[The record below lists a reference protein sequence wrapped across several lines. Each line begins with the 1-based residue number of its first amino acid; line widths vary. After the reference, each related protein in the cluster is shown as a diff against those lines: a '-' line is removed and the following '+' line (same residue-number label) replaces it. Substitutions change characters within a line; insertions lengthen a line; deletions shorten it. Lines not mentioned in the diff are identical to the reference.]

1 LIRRCISLLALF
13 CCSAMLAFAAPSGTI
28 SGKVTDSSG
37 AAMSGAVVTVTDL
50 TSGAMVHTVTG
61 KDGEFSFSDL
71 ANDAHLVTVE
81 KEGFESFTKKVSL
94 SRQSSAEVNAKLQ
107 IASLAET
114 VVVRGTVMPGAR
126 PMPTRDDVQNSLQ
139 TLRVLD
145 RKQIDAAG
153 PVAGGAQMIAF
164 TPGAN
169 VFGYGVSGATKY
181 TIQLNG
187 INQGWG
193 GQPSGFISPGSLGVT
208 FDGVPIVDVGSGLW
222 QSATMPQ
229 NLVMQ
234 NLAVTYGPGAPDK
247 RFYTNIG
254 GSVEFTPIQPTV
266 SHHFT
271 ISATYGLYGQKNLA
285 FVGNT
290 GNFHGWATVIG
301 GGVGDG
307 NAYRSAPDGFNMS
320 SQSGS
325 IFGKTIRQFSAGSF
339 EFGAFYA
346 KAGGFRPPSIPLT
359 DQGVILTN
367 PDGSTYSYSQA
378 TCGYYCAPMHDEYN
392 KYDTNEMGL
401 VYARENLLLNNTTT
415 VQNTTWFMHIR
426 RLHHRSNDIFS
437 LGSRVDE
444 WNNPHSDAFGDKVG
458 LQKVLPYNTLN
469 FGAYLIHEVYNSR
482 NLFFDP
488 AQGGNGPSE
497 IVNNGAQFRSG
508 YFQQDDV
515 AFYAQDDIHP
525 IPQIHITPGVRV
537 VGFSTS
543 YSDQFQRDFTL
554 LPGVIPQTHCS
565 IYQPGSTGPNSALDP
580 YSDVFGS
587 PSVGT
592 DGTPTKDQ
600 GSLCGA
606 HAVKS
611 NVEPS
616 IDAGVMPF
624 PWLTIYG
631 GYDVTYRSPS
641 LGGGG
646 GPFLKVSP
654 YAYQLAEG
662 AYAQGGAKIHFTNAP
677 VLRNFILGVS
687 YYHLDYTNQEIDY
700 TLGTG
705 EEITAGGSSTYHG
718 VNAFFDDDPMGNLHF
733 FLNFSGEAADFTSYN
748 LSGPGSCTPSP
759 DNPNCYSNLPVSYV
773 PDVTLNT
780 GVYYGIERNDHTLIE
795 PHFWIQYTGSQH
807 MFDNCGFDP
816 ANPDLGCQGGRPSNL
831 SMPSYTTAN
840 LSATVPFKNF
850 NFKVNMLNLFNSK
863 ANTYEYVSSG
873 GYFGTSTFNY
883 INAYPGAPFTA
894 YGTISYQF

>member
-1 LIRRCISLLALF
+1 VLVLL
-13 CCSAMLAFAAPSGTI
+13 CCSTIIASAAGNEQI
-28 SGKVTDSSG
+28 SGKVMDSSS
-37 AAMSGAVVTVTDL
+37 AAMAGVVVSITDL
-50 TSGAMVHTVTG
+50 TSGAVVHVVTG
-61 KDGEFSFSDL
+61 PDGTFIFKGLD
-71 ANDAHLVTVE
+71 NDTQLVTIE
-81 KEGFESFTKKVSL
+81 KSGFEAFTEKVSL
-94 SRQSSAEVNAKLQ
+94 ATQPSVEVNAKLQ
-107 IASLAET
+107 LAT
-114 VVVRGTVMPGAR
+114 LSQTLVVRGTVMPGAR
-126 PMPTRDDVQNSLQ
+126 PMPTRDEVQNSLQ

-193 GQPSGFISPGSLGVT
+193 GQPTGFISPGSLGVT
-208 FDGVPIVDVGSGLW
+208 FDGIPIVDVATNLW

-234 NLAVTYGPGAPDK
+234 NLAVTYGPGAPAK
-247 RFYTNIG
+247 RFYDNVG

-266 SHHFT
+266 SHHLSV
-271 ISATYGLYGQKNLA
+271 SATYGLYGQKNLA

-290 GNFHGWATVIG
+290 GNFHGWSTVAG

-325 IFGKTIRQFSAGSF
+325 IFGKTIREFSSGSF

-359 DQGVILTN
+359 DQGVILTT
-367 PDGSTYSYSQA
+367 PDSSTYSYDQA
-378 TCGYYCAPMHDEYN
+378 TCGYYCAPTHDEYN

-401 VYARENLLLNNTTT
+401 IYARENLLVNYTTT

-426 RLHHRSNDIFS
+426 RFHHRTDDIFA
-437 LGSRVDE
+437 LGAQEDE
-444 WNNPHSDAFGDKVG
+444 WNNPHSNAFGDKIG

-469 FGAYLIHEVYNSR
+469 FGTYLIHEVYNTR
-482 NLFFDP
+482 NLFFNP
-488 AQGGNGPSE
+488 ADGGDGATE
-497 IVNNGAQFRSG
+497 TVNIGAAIRSG

-515 AFYAQDDIHP
+515 AFYAQDDFHP

-554 LPGVIPQTHCS
+554 APGVIMSSHCS
-565 IYQPGSTGPNSALDP
+565 FYESSGSSTGPNGLP
-580 YSDVFGS
+580 YDDIFS
-587 PSVGT
+587 PNPPNTT
-592 DGTPTKDQ
+592 DK

-606 HAVKS
+606 HEAKS
-611 NVEPS
+611 QVEPS

-631 GYDVTYRSPS
+631 GYDITYRAPS
-641 LGGGG
+641 MGGGG
-646 GPFLKVSP
+646 GLFQKVNP
-654 YAYQLAEG
+654 DAYILAEG
-662 AYAQGGAKIHFTNAP
+662 KYAQAGAKIHFTDAP
-677 VLRNFILGVS
+677 GLRNFILGVS
-687 YYHLDYTNQEIDY
+687 YFHLDYNNQELDY
-700 TLGTG
+700 TIGQHG
-705 EEITAGGSSTYHG
+705 EEITAGGSSASHG
-718 VNAFFDDDPMGNLHF
+718 VDAFFDDDPMGNLHV
-733 FLNFSGEAADFTSYN
+733 FLNFAGEAANFTSFN
-748 LSGPGSCTPSP
+748 TNGPGACIVGTGG
-759 DNPNCYSNLPVSYV
+759 CYNNLPVSYT
-773 PDVTLNT
+773 PNITLNA
-780 GVYYGIERNDHTLIE
+780 GAYYGVERNDHTLVE
-795 PHFWIQYTGSQH
+795 PHFWIEYTGSQH
-807 MFDNCGFDP
+807 MFNNLTGAPDTRTMP
-816 ANPDLGCQGGRPSNL
+816 A
-831 SMPSYTTAN
+831 YTTAN
-840 LSATVPFKNF
+840 ASVTVPFKSF
-850 NFKVNMLNLFNSK
+850 NFKVDMLNIFNSQY
-863 ANTYEYVSSG
+863 NSYEYISSG
-873 GYFGTSTFNY
+873 GYFGTTTDGY